1 MRGMPSKIATR
12 DDIFNIAMDLD
23 PETAQTFIDGLT
35 TADLR
40 RVKMTTED
48 FYIVKSRVGA
58 ARWAHRVKID
68 KALALDMAIENAKMA
83 LECARR
89 EKVDAGAMLKKT
101 TAAYNAAAAV
111 LARLI
116 QTKTDTF

>member
-1 MRGMPSKIATR
+1 MRGIPKNIATR
-12 DDIFNIAMDLD
+12 DDIFNIAMDLA
-23 PETAQTFIDGLT
+23 PEKAQAFIDTLT

-58 ARWAHRVKID
+58 ARWAQRVKAD
-68 KALALDMAIENAKMA
+68 KSLALDMAIENAKMA
-83 LECARR
+83 AECARR
-89 EKVDAGAMLKKT
+89 EKADAAALLKKT
-101 TAAYNAAAAV
+101 TAAYNAAAAD

-116 QTKTDTF
+116 QSKTDTL